1 MTHDNVESCL
11 DISDEGE
18 SVLDI
23 DTEFSLEGIVDMD
36 GSCNIT
42 VSIFISKVSLES
54 NRYVLP
60 TSRIVLSESL
70 PNHLD
75 NPLRCHTRL
84 LYQNKGINQNRMQI
98 GIKILSTREKKKY
111 TSLYV
116 SRQ

>member
-1 MTHDNVESCL
+1 VTHDNVESCL

-84 LYQNKGINQNRMQI
+84 LK
-98 GIKILSTREKKKY
+98 
-111 TSLYV
+111 
-116 SRQ
+116 